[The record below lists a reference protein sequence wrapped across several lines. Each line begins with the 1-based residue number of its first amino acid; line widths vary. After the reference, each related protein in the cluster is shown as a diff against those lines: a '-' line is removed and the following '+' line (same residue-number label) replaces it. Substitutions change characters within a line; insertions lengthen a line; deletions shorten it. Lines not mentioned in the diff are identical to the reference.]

1 MVAMS
6 IPTTVPRS
14 AASRPVKARYVRI
27 RKAVSE
33 KKSWIAVR
41 EFMVNP
47 TTPESL
53 NFKVESADLDAAMF
67 GFDKNPVTSFRNS
80 GKTSFSVVPGTKAY
94 TMILNV
100 EQNGAVF
107 VEHFIANPTQIGI
120 GFVFNEFVELFEC
133 VLEPIIEI
141 CFDTVRI
148 VR

>member
-1 MVAMS
+1 MLKTY
-6 IPTTVPRS
+6 IIHWKGE
-14 AASRPVKARYVRI
+14 PVKARYVRI

-41 EFMVNP
+41 EFMVP

-94 TMILNV
+94 TMLLNV
-100 EQNGAVF
+100 EQNGAVKF
-107 VEHFIANPTQIGI
+107 NQYNKKGKLIASTDVNNS
-120 GFVFNEFVELFEC
+120 FFNVELNKKAVKAEIEGNVEVFE
-133 VLEPIIEI
+133 VIAK
-141 CFDTVRI
+141 
-148 VR
+148 